1 MSGFDGARALDL
13 RAVLA
18 TKREGRALAADQIE
32 GLLAGYV
39 AGEVPDYQAAALL
52 MAIFIHGME
61 DGELTTWTRAMLHSG
76 KVLAFPEIDAPKVD
90 KHSTGGV
97 GDKVSI
103 PLAPAVAVCGAA
115 VPMISGRGLGH
126 TGGTLDKLESIP
138 GFRTD
143 LDEAAL
149 RAGLAENLVAFGA
162 QTADIAPADRKLYA
176 LRDVTGLV
184 ESIPL
189 VTSSILSKKLAEGLD
204 ALVLDVKFGSG
215 AFFPDPGRGAELAR
229 AMIRIAGELGVRT
242 ACYPTSM
249 AQPLGRAVGHSLE
262 ILESLDV
269 LEGAGPADT
278 VHLVTLFGGEMLS
291 LTGLAPSTAAGA
303 KSILAALRDGRARER
318 FARVVEA
325 QGGDPRALDDRS
337 LLPRA
342 PGIHE
347 LRATRTGTLRF
358 ADCRAVGL
366 AVSDLGG
373 GRKSLGEA
381 LDPAVGLVFH
391 AKAGA
396 ALRPGDL
403 IAEMHHRAAKGLP
416 SALARLESAL
426 AYDGPPSEPELVG
439 ARIG

>member
-1 MSGFDGARALDL
+1 MKAGGAALDL
-13 RAVLA
+13 RQVLA
-18 TKREGRALAADQIE
+18 TKREGRALSRAQIE
-32 GLLAGYV
+32 AFLAGYV

-52 MAIFIHGME
+52 MAIFIRGME
-61 DGELTTWTRAMLHSG
+61 DAELAAWTRAMLHSG
-76 KVLAFPEIDAPKVD
+76 RVLAFPEIDAPKVD

-103 PLAPAVAVCGAA
+103 PLAPAVAACGAA

-138 GFRTD
+138 GLRTD

-149 RAGLAENLVAFGA
+149 RAGLARNLLAFGA
-162 QTADIAPADRKLYA
+162 QTPDIAPADRKLYA
-176 LRDVTGLV
+176 LRDVTGLI

-215 AFFPDPGRGAELAR
+215 AFFPERERGAELAR
-229 AMIRIAGELGVRT
+229 AMIRIASELGVRT

-249 AQPLGRAVGHSLE
+249 DQPLGNAVGHSLE
-262 ILESLDV
+262 IEESLDV
-269 LEGAGPADT
+269 LEGAGPPDT
-278 VHLVTLFGGEMLS
+278 VHLVTLLGGEMLH
-291 LTGLAPSTAAGA
+291 LAGLVPSTAAGA
-303 KSILAALRDGRARER
+303 ERIADSLRDGRARER

-342 PGIHE
+342 PNVHE
-347 LRATRTGTLRF
+347 LRATRAGTLRF

-366 AVSDLGG
+366 SVMDLGG
-373 GRKSLGEA
+373 GRRALGDE
-381 LDPAVGLVFH
+381 LDPAVGLVFQ

-396 ALRPGDL
+396 LLRPGDL
-403 IAEMHHRAAKGLP
+403 IARVHHRGGKGLEA
-416 SALARLESAL
+416 ALARLDGSI
-426 AYDGPPSEPELVG
+426 AYDGEPGEPDLVG
-439 ARIG
+439 ERIC